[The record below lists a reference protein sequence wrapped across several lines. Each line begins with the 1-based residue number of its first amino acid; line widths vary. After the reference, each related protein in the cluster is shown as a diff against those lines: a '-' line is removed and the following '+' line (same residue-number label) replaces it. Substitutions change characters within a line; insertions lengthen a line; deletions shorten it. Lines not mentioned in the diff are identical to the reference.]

1 MAELIIRNAVIDDAS
16 QIVALVNA
24 AYRGDSSRSGW
35 TTEADLLEGIRTD
48 YAEVMT
54 ILDDQA
60 SMILVGIR
68 DTQMVASVHL
78 QKNAEAAFLGMFAV
92 NPCSQG
98 AGIGKQMLVVV
109 EHRARTVW
117 GVRKIQMKVINVRH
131 ELIAFYERRGYQRT
145 GVAQE
150 FILPEA
156 MGRAKVSSLKLEVLE
171 KNI

>member
-1 MAELIIRNAVIDDAS
+1 MAELIIRNAVTDDAPR
-16 QIVALVNA
+16 IVALVNA

-48 YAEVMT
+48 HADVMT
-54 ILDDQA
+54 ILADQA
-60 SMILVGIR
+60 SMILVGIC

-92 NPCSQG
+92 NPRLQG
-98 AGIGKQMLVVV
+98 AGIGKQILVAA
-109 EHRARTVW
+109 ECRARTVW

-145 GVAQE
+145 GVAQA

-156 MGRAKVSSLKLEVLE
+156 MGRAKVSSLQLEVLE